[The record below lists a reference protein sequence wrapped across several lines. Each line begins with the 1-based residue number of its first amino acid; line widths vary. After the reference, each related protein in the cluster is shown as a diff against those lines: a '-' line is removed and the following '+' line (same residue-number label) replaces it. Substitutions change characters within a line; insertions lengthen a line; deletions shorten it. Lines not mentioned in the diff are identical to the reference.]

1 MAGIH
6 NEEDLSVD
14 PDEVDLGLDSVF
26 IEAPRPPSPEATFSI
41 FQGSHKE
48 FRIRLVGSHP
58 LWGHHLWNSS
68 LSVASYLEQHPSL
81 FHNQNILELGAGGAL
96 PSLVAAESGA
106 RKVVI
111 TDYPDPDLIQ
121 NIEYNVQENVGV
133 ARKGNVAVQGYIW
146 GHSVQPLLAS
156 LQDRS
161 NTNPDLNE
169 DLFDLIILSDLIFNH
184 SQHDALLKTCH
195 LSLKPSLTT
204 SRSSF
209 NDEATEASSTA
220 SLLTP
225 SILVFYT
232 HHRPHLAHRDMEFFE
247 KARDQGWNCVEVVTQ
262 KFDPMFPED
271 PGEEEVR
278 ATVHGWLLTRSSR

>member
-6 NEEDLSVD
+6 NEGDYLVD

-26 IEAPRPPSPEATFSI
+26 IEAARPPSPEATFSI
-41 FQGSHKE
+41 FQGLHKE

-58 LWGHHLWNSS
+58 LWGHHLWNSA

-81 FHNQNILELGAGGAL
+81 FHNKNILELGAGGAL

-121 NIEYNVQENVGV
+121 NIECNVEENVDV
-133 ARKGNVAVQGYIW
+133 ARKGNVAVQGYVW
-146 GHSVQPLLAS
+146 GHSIHPLLAS
-156 LQDRS
+156 LQNES
-161 NTNPDLNE
+161 NSNE

-184 SQHDALLKTCH
+184 SQHDSLFKTCR
-195 LSLKPSLTT
+195 LALKPSPNASTFP
-204 SRSSF
+204 S
-209 NDEATEASSTA
+209 NDDATEASSPTSVLEP
-220 SLLTP
+220 SL
-225 SILVFYT
+225 LVFYT

-247 KARDQGWNCVEVVTQ
+247 KARDQGWHCVEVVTQ

>member
-6 NEEDLSVD
+6 NEEDYLVD

-26 IEAPRPPSPEATFSI
+26 IEAARPPSPEATFSI
-41 FQGSHKE
+41 FQGLHKE

-58 LWGHHLWNSS
+58 LWGHHLWNSA

-81 FHNQNILELGAGGAL
+81 FHNKNILELGAGGAL

-111 TDYPDPDLIQ
+111 TDYPDPDLVQ
-121 NIEYNVQENVGV
+121 NIEYNVQKNVDM
-133 ARKGNVAVQGYIW
+133 ARKGNIAVQGYVW
-146 GHSVQPLLAS
+146 GHSIHPLLAS
-156 LQDRS
+156 LQNES
-161 NTNPDLNE
+161 NSNE

-184 SQHDALLKTCH
+184 SQHDALFKTCR
-195 LSLKPSLTT
+195 LALKPSPNA
-204 SRSSF
+204 SKFPF
-209 NDEATEASSTA
+209 NDEASEASSPA
-220 SLLTP
+220 SLLEP
-225 SILVFYT
+225 SLLVFYT

-247 KARDQGWNCVEVVTQ
+247 KARDQGWNCVELVTQ

>member
-1 MAGIH
+1 MAGTH
-6 NEEDLSVD
+6 NGEDLLVD

-26 IEAPRPPSPEATFSI
+26 IEAARPPSPEATLSI
-41 FQGSHKE
+41 FQGLHKE

-58 LWGHHLWNSS
+58 LWGHHLWNSA

-121 NIEYNVQENVGV
+121 NIEYNVQENVDV
-133 ARKGNVAVQGYIW
+133 ARKGNVAVQGYVW
-146 GHSVQPLLAS
+146 GHSIHPLLAS
-156 LQDRS
+156 LQNES
-161 NTNPDLNE
+161 NSNE

-184 SQHDALLKTCH
+184 SQHDALFKTCR
-195 LSLKPSLTT
+195 LALKPSPKSST
-204 SRSSF
+204 SPS
-209 NDEATEASSTA
+209 NDDATKASSPS
-220 SLLTP
+220 SLLEP
-225 SILVFYT
+225 SLLVFYT

-271 PGEEEVR
+271 PGEEEIR